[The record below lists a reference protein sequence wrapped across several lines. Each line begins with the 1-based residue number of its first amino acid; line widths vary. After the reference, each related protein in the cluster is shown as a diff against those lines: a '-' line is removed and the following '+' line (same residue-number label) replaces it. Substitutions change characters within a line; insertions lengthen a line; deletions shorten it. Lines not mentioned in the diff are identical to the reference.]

1 MFDRAPTSAKLQLS
15 LDTKVMSLVSE
26 STTIILESVSQ
37 SKLEKSSSHTFLI
50 NQTIPLLPQGKFAV
64 RQLIEAVTA
73 VFSFNSS

>member
-1 MFDRAPTSAKLQLS
+1 MFVRALTNAKLQLS

-26 STTIILESVSQ
+26 STTITLENVSQ
-37 SKLEKSSSHTFLI
+37 SKLEKSSSQTFLI
-50 NQTIPLLPQGKFAV
+50 NQTTPLLPQGKFAV